1 MHCPIKWCD
10 TVSGD
15 LQGLHGFPLLMI
27 PFSVKCDYVQK
38 ICVVSGRKIGWKM
51 PNDAVSLV
59 TTGIG
64 VSVLAGILSGVCYV
78 ISYGFG
84 PGKRYVFVLFSIVL
98 MYRVA

>member
-1 MHCPIKWCD
+1 
-10 TVSGD
+10 
-15 LQGLHGFPLLMI
+15 
-27 PFSVKCDYVQK
+27 
-38 ICVVSGRKIGWKM
+38 M

-84 PGKRYVFVLFSIVL
+84 PSKRYVFCCIQYSDNVQGGLICFAFS
-98 MYRVA
+98 R